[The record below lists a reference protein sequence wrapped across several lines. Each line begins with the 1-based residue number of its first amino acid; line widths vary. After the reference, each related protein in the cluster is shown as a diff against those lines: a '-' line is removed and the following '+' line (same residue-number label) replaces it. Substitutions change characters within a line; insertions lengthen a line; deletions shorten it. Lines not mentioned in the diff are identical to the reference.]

1 METARSSA
9 RLSPAIRACGDE
21 DLPAVQAIY
30 SHYVL
35 DSVAT
40 FETVPPTLGDW
51 QRKRADI
58 EAVGLPFLVATVDDE
73 VVGYAFCSRWR
84 PRPAYRFTVEDSIY
98 VTPRLVGCGIG
109 SVLLPMLLD
118 ECAAVG
124 ARQCVAV
131 ISSSAAGPSL
141 GLHARFGF
149 REVGR
154 LTAVGFKFDHWL
166 DTVLM
171 QRAIGPGPEAD
182 GTGRT
187 DRL

>member
-1 METARSSA
+1 ME
-9 RLSPAIRACGDE
+9 SPHPEHEAADRASYAIRPCTEE
-21 DLPAVQAIY
+21 DLPGVQRIY

-35 DSVAT
+35 YGTAT

-51 QRKRADI
+51 QRKLSEIAS
-58 EAVGLPFLVATVDDE
+58 VGLPFLVATLRDE

-98 VTPRLVGCGIG
+98 IAPEAVGRGIG
-109 SVLLPMLLD
+109 SRLLPALLA
-118 ECAAVG
+118 ECEAIG
-124 ARQCVAV
+124 ARQVIAV
-131 ISSSAAGPSL
+131 IAVGDVTPSL

-154 LTAVGFKFDHWL
+154 LTAVGFKFDRWL

-171 QRAIGPGPEAD
+171 QKQLGPGQ
-182 GTGRT
+182 G
-187 DRL
+187 